1 MNFINWI
8 RHLYTPA
15 TCEELMAREL
25 DVARRDLLLAE
36 TAKDYAESMVL
47 YNDQR
52 IERLTEALNLRKEN
66 EILSKERW

>member
-1 MNFINWI
+1 MKFLEWI
-8 RHLYTPA
+8 KQLYTPA

-25 DVARRDLLLAE
+25 DAARRDLLIAE

-52 IERLTEALNLRKEN
+52 IERLTEAL
-66 EILSKERW
+66 KERLA

>member
-36 TAKDYAESMVL
+36 TARDYAESMVL
-47 YNDQR
+47 YNKQR
-52 IERLTEALNLRKEN
+52 IDRLTAAMKEC
-66 EILSKERW
+66 LK